1 MGLIEIASNNSVW
14 RGMDYYNNKKV
25 VSWEYIGNNIY
36 EGTVSGSDG
45 NTYTVHIDTEHP
57 RKSSCNC
64 PFADGRRVVCK
75 HMIALY
81 FTVEP
86 KVAEDFLKE
95 VEKWEAEEEER
106 ELQHYE
112 EMKKYVKRLSKTEL
126 QEQLLDAL
134 MQLEEKRNYW

>member
-1 MGLIEIASNNSVW
+1 MGLIEIASNKSVW

-25 VSWEYIGNNIY
+25 VSWESSGTGIY
-36 EGTVSGSDG
+36 EGMVSGSDS
-45 NTYTVHIDTEHP
+45 NIYTVHIDTEHP

-64 PFADGRRVVCK
+64 PFADGKRVVCK
-75 HMIALY
+75 YMIALY

-86 KVAEDFLKE
+86 KVAKDFLKE

-106 ELQHYE
+106 EQQHYE
-112 EMKKYVKRLSKTEL
+112 DMKRYVKRLSKTEL

-134 MQLEEKRNYW
+134 VQLEERRYW

>member
-25 VSWEYIGNNIY
+25 ASWKSSGTGIY
-36 EGTVSGSDG
+36 EGTVSGSEG

-57 RKSSCNC
+57 RKSFCNC

-86 KVAEDFLKE
+86 NAAEDFLKE

-112 EMKKYVKRLSKTEL
+112 EMKKYVKSFSKTEL
-126 QEQLLDAL
+126 QEKLLHAL
-134 MQLEEKRNYW
+134 MELEERRNYW

>member
-25 VSWEYIGNNIY
+25 VSWESSGTGIY
-36 EGTVSGSDG
+36 EGMVFGSDG

-57 RKSSCNC
+57 RRSSCNC